1 MTARHLETAV
11 PVLLDVEQVAIRLG
25 TKPRFVR
32 RLIAERRIEFHKV
45 GRYVRI
51 SEATLAEFIKA
62 SRVEPMTLSE
72 SQHKTRGVALCRTEQ
87 VIDVSATSGSESPA
101 VSRFAIRGLTAVCVP
116 VLTPMSVRATPSER

>member
-1 MTARHLETAV
+1 MMARRQETAAS
-11 PVLLDVEQVAIRLG
+11 VLLDVEQVAIRLG

-51 SEATLAEFIKA
+51 SESALRDFIDA

-72 SQHKTRGVALCRTEQ
+72 SQHRMRGVA
-87 VIDVSATSGSESPA
+87 
-101 VSRFAIRGLTAVCVP
+101 
-116 VLTPMSVRATPSER
+116 

>member
-1 MTARHLETAV
+1 MARRQETAA

-51 SEATLAEFIKA
+51 SESAHCDFINA
-62 SRVEPMTLSE
+62 GRVEPMLPSE
-72 SQHKTRGVALCRTEQ
+72 AQHRMRGVA
-87 VIDVSATSGSESPA
+87 
-101 VSRFAIRGLTAVCVP
+101 
-116 VLTPMSVRATPSER
+116 

>member
-1 MTARHLETAV
+1 MMARRHETAA

-51 SEATLAEFIKA
+51 SESAHCDFINA
-62 SRVEPMTLSE
+62 GRVEPMAPSE
-72 SQHKTRGVALCRTEQ
+72 AQHRMRGVA
-87 VIDVSATSGSESPA
+87 
-101 VSRFAIRGLTAVCVP
+101 
-116 VLTPMSVRATPSER
+116 

>member
-1 MTARHLETAV
+1 MMARQQETVA

-51 SEATLAEFIKA
+51 SESALCDFIDA
-62 SRVEPMTLSE
+62 GRVEPMAIAE
-72 SQHKTRGVALCRTEQ
+72 SQHRMRGVT
-87 VIDVSATSGSESPA
+87 
-101 VSRFAIRGLTAVCVP
+101 
-116 VLTPMSVRATPSER
+116 